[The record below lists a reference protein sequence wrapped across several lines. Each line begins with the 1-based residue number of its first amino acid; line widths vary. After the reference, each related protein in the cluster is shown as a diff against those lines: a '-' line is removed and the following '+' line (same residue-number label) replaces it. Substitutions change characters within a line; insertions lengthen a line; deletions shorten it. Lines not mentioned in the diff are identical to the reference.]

1 MLANNLQLQFATSSL
16 FPIMFSINLMFGLL
30 LIGLFFKENNKAVK
44 YWIYGSLLFSLGM
57 LIIWI
62 RPGLPFFLGYVL
74 ANFFV
79 TIFHCLCFRGIEY
92 FNTGKSPKYY
102 FIEIC
107 CSLYALGFLV
117 LKWKYEPSV
126 IAIYAG
132 IFSSVLHLWIFFRLF
147 YYQNS
152 HDLRYSKLI
161 AFCFLG
167 GGLVWALRT
176 VLANAYSFG
185 ESTAPGFY
193 NWLTLLLLLLL
204 IILRDFFFL
213 ALLLTKS
220 NQELT
225 NVNQLL
231 LEKEQLLK
239 ELSEEKFKS
248 ERANQAKS
256 QFLANVSHEI
266 RTPIHGLIGLVS
278 MVLKSSM
285 SEEIRKSLDKV
296 LFSSNDLALVKHTS

>member
-1 MLANNLQLQFATSSL
+1 M
-16 FPIMFSINLMFGLL
+16 
-30 LIGLFFKENNKAVK
+30 
-44 YWIYGSLLFSLGM
+44 
-57 LIIWI
+57 
-62 RPGLPFFLGYVL
+62 
-74 ANFFV
+74 
-79 TIFHCLCFRGIEY
+79 
-92 FNTGKSPKYY
+92 
-102 FIEIC
+102 
-107 CSLYALGFLV
+107 